1 MLATPKTQ
9 PTQQTV
15 WVAKW
20 EHKHGG
26 DISLHATEEGAR
38 KQLAAWA
45 RETLDDWCS
54 DPKDDWDKEH
64 AALDDA
70 ALIEAWPEIT
80 GETESLYVE
89 DHLLYSA
96 DAWTA

>member
-1 MLATPKTQ
+1 MPAIPKTKAS
-9 PTQQTV
+9 QTV

-20 EHKHGG
+20 EHKHGE
-26 DISLHATEEGAR
+26 DLAIHTTEEGAR
-38 KQLAAWA
+38 KQLVAWA

-70 ALIEAWPEIT
+70 ALIEAWREIT

-96 DAWTA
+96 DAWGQ